1 MAHTLLPS
9 HVFMRLVVFS
19 SMPVGAL
26 DHLLWRLALD
36 LPEVTVAGIL
46 YETERPTL
54 SRGGRAQ
61 RFLSLV
67 GEPDFRVYA
76 ASRLA
81 AAVKARAVG
90 VSDWLLRVVH
100 AASHEPNGPPLSLES
115 FVDRARSNGIA
126 LHITRDLH
134 DAASLDFVRGLDVD
148 LGLIYGTRILKPALF
163 TLPRRGSINIHKH
176 RVPDYRG
183 CGAPGI
189 WELRDGRPDLTVT
202 VHRVV
207 ADVDAGGVLGE
218 RTMPIEPLDTL
229 ESVGMK
235 ADVVGVD
242 LLIDVLRDERLGRSV
257 ERPQATGGELFKGYK
272 PHQIHAIE
280 RRIQSRRPRW
290 RPAYT
295 RNRLKLIARTAALP
309 FLALRNRRRRRHKRF
324 PITVLYHHL
333 TSDRPKFMSL
343 PTAEFA
349 RHVRFLKRH
358 YRIVSLPDALAMLA
372 KDEVPEPT
380 VVLTLDDG
388 YAENFAGLRAIA
400 ELERVPV
407 TLCVCT
413 QHVADRSELAHDIQ
427 RGERGFPSLGWE
439 EVRYLDRHG
448 VTIASHTRTHH
459 DCGTGGYAE
468 LVAEIAG
475 SRRDLETGLGHR
487 VDAFAF
493 PKGKPRNV
501 SPTAYRL
508 ALQHYSVVLSA
519 SAGENNGPFVP
530 PGELRRYCH
539 PDTIWE
545 LELQLQSLLDRP
557 VAPLPM
563 PQDAEP
569 RDAAPGGVWA

>member
-1 MAHTLLPS
+1 
-9 HVFMRLVVFS
+9 
-19 SMPVGAL
+19 MPVGAL

-36 LPEVTVAGIL
+36 LPEVPVAGIL
-46 YETERPTL
+46 YETERSTL
-54 SRGGRAQ
+54 SRGKRAW
-61 RFLSLV
+61 RFLRLLK
-67 GEPDFRVYA
+67 EPDFRVYA
-76 ASRLA
+76 ASQIA
-81 AAVKARAVG
+81 AACKARAIG
-90 VSDWLLRVVH
+90 ASDWFLRVLH
-100 AASHEPNGPPLSLES
+100 AASREPNGPPLSLES
-115 FVDRARSNGIA
+115 FAERSRSRGIA
-126 LHITRDLH
+126 FHMTRDLH
-134 DAASLDFVRGLDVD
+134 DGGSLDFVRGLDAD

-207 ADVDAGGVLGE
+207 AAVDAGGVLGE
-218 RTMPIEPLDTL
+218 RTIPIDPLDTL

-242 LLIDVLRDERLGRSV
+242 LLIDVLRDESLGRSV
-257 ERPQATGGELFKGYK
+257 ERPQATGGELFRGYQ
-272 PHQIHAIE
+272 PHRLHAIE
-280 RRIQSRRPRW
+280 RRIRSRRPRW
-290 RPAYT
+290 LPAYT
-295 RNRLKLIARTAALP
+295 RNRLKLLARTAALP
-309 FLALRNRRRRRHKRF
+309 FIALRNRRRRRQRRF

-358 YRIVSLPDALAMLA
+358 YRIVSLHDAVAMLA
-372 KDEVPEPT
+372 NDEVHEPT

-388 YAENFAGLRAIA
+388 YAENFAGLRAIV

-407 TLCVCT
+407 TICVCT
-413 QHVADRSELAHDIQ
+413 QHVADRSELAHDVQ

-459 DCGTGGYAE
+459 DCGTGDYAE

-475 SRRDLETGLGHR
+475 SRRDLETELGHR

-501 SPTAYRL
+501 SPAAYRL

-519 SAGENNGPFVP
+519 SAGENNGPFVS

-563 PQDAEP
+563 PLDAERVAGTP
-569 RDAAPGGVWA
+569 AAGAVS